1 MLHYIEKK
9 LLRKYTDK
17 TAQPAPV
24 FVMGLPRSGTTL
36 FYQLL
41 LNYFDW
47 AYFTRWT
54 NYSYRSPV
62 TAYRMQHS
70 IFPKP
75 RDFAYR
81 SDYGKFQDP
90 GYLVKPWR
98 PVEGHNIWRRW
109 FPEEPTHCYRE
120 TLSVAAKAEML
131 ATIAAFTAISGS
143 PFLSKN
149 PRNSV
154 RLLAL
159 ADVFPNALFV
169 VVKRHSLYVA
179 QSLYVARLRRQ
190 SVRRAYNNS
199 WWGTKPSEFVS
210 LKHLDP
216 LRQSVGQ
223 TIAIER
229 ELQTQLLKCKN
240 PYIEIEYKDIC
251 ERPGMVLHLIQ
262 ESCQKN
268 NIRIREIRDITPT
281 SFPIEDKRKVSEEE
295 FNMIQGIL
303 DQKEKL

>member
-1 MLHYIEKK
+1 MLRYIEKK
-9 LLRKYTDK
+9 LLRKYTCEA
-17 TAQPAPV
+17 AQAAQV
-24 FVMGLPRSGTTL
+24 FVVGLPRSGTTL

-47 AYFTRWT
+47 SYFTRWT
-54 NYSYRSPV
+54 DYYYRFPV
-62 TAYRMQHS
+62 TAYTVQHF

-75 RDFAYR
+75 RDFEYK

-90 GYLVKPWR
+90 SYLVKPWR
-98 PVEGHNIWRRW
+98 PVEGHKVWRRW

-120 TLSVAAKAEML
+120 TLSVAAKEEML
-131 ATIAAFTAISGS
+131 ATIAAFSAVSGS

-159 ADVFPNALFV
+159 SDVFPTALFV
-169 VVKRHSLYVA
+169 VVKRDSLYVA

-190 SVRRAYNNS
+190 TVRQGHGHS
-199 WWGTKPSEFVS
+199 WWGTKPSEFIS
-210 LKHLDP
+210 LRYLDP

-229 ELQTQLLKCKN
+229 ELQAQLLKCKN

-251 ERPGMVLHLIQ
+251 ERPDMVLHFIQ

-268 NIRIREIRDITPT
+268 SIKVRETRDVNPA
-281 SFPIEDKRKVSEEE
+281 SFPMEDKRKVSEEE
-295 FNMIQGIL
+295 FNTI
-303 DQKEKL
+303 KEMLYTKEVL